1 MLTGNWVDD
10 QRHGYG
16 VYTYPNGDTY
26 EGEWQSHLRHGQG
39 VYTYK
44 DTGTKYVGTWV
55 SGKRDGA
62 GELIHQNHRYQG
74 GWIADQVSDFSPSH
88 VGILSCHCVWGRSQ

>member
-1 MLTGNWVDD
+1 MLFNLFNLHPSGNWVDD

-16 VYTYPNGDTY
+16 VYTYPNGDMY

-62 GELIHQNHRYQG
+62 GELIHANHRYQG
-74 GWIADQVSDFSPSH
+74 GWIADQVSYR
-88 VGILSCHCVWGRSQ
+88 LTA